1 MSLTITKE
9 ALNKALELRKKLGH
23 PDDWVL
29 SIGLSGGGC
38 SGFMY
43 KFDFISPPE
52 TDKHYKVTKFD
63 NINIYCDK
71 KSYIFLNGTEI
82 DYEETLM
89 SSGFVFNNPLAT
101 RSCGCGESVAFDV
114 ESLKNE

>member
-1 MSLTITKE
+1 MIILTKI
-9 ALNKALELRKKLGH
+9 ALDKALELRKRLSH
-23 PDDWVL
+23 PDDWAL

-43 KFDFISPPE
+43 EFEFISPPE
-52 TDKHYKVTKFD
+52 DDSCHKIIKFD
-63 NINIYCDK
+63 GINIYCDK

-101 RSCGCGESVAFDV
+101 RSCGCGESVSFDM
-114 ESLKNE
+114 EKI